1 MSGVMDGD
9 LGRVKVFISPEGL
22 ERKEVVKS
30 VTNYNDHFADISDKQ
45 NLGKRKENYAT
56 MVNNFYD
63 LVTSFYEY
71 GWGTSFHFAPRK
83 RWESFEVSIHRHEA
97 YLAHH
102 LGLFEGMTALDCGCG
117 VGGPARFIS
126 TFSDAKVVGLNN
138 NAYQIER
145 ARKLTAAAGMSDKVT
160 FVKGDFM
167 HIPAAD
173 NTYDAVYG
181 VEATCHAPDKV
192 GVYSE
197 MARVLKPGGMFGVYE
212 WVMTSN
218 YDPTNEEHQRIK
230 WGVEKGNGLPELD
243 SWKVAEEAVRKAG
256 LEIVTSRDLAS
267 QSDKETP
274 WYLPLAGSLTITGW
288 KHTRWGRWF
297 THKAVSFMEWTH
309 LAPKGTTEV
318 SRILCETADDL
329 VKGGELDI
337 FTPMYFIVARKP
349 KN

>member
-1 MSGVMDGD
+1 MDGD
-9 LGRVKVFISPEGL
+9 LGRVKVFISPE
-22 ERKEVVKS
+22 S
-30 VTNYNDHFADISDKQ
+30 VPAAQLNNSVQSYNSHFAEIGDKD
-45 NLGKRKENYAT
+45 NLMKRKENYAT
-56 MVNNFYD
+56 MINHFYD

-83 RWESFEVSIHRHEA
+83 SWESFEVSIHRHEA
-97 YLAHH
+97 YLAHR
-102 LGLFEGMTALDCGCG
+102 LGLFRGMTALDCGCG
-117 VGGPARFIS
+117 VGGPARFIA
-126 TFSDAKVVGLNN
+126 TFAECKVVGLNN

-145 ARKLTAAAGMSDKVT
+145 AKKLTTECGMTDVVS

-197 MARVLKPGGMFGVYE
+197 MFRVLKPGCYFAVYE
-212 WVMTSN
+212 WVMTEK

-243 SWKVAEEAVRKAG
+243 TQKGAEEAVRKAG
-256 LEIVTSRDLAS
+256 FELIDSRDLSAT
-267 QSDKETP
+267 SDAATP
-274 WYLPLAGSLTITGW
+274 WYLPLSGAMTITGF
-288 KHTRWGRWF
+288 KHTRWGRWV
-297 THKAVSFMEWTH
+297 THKAVGWMEYLK
-309 LAPKGTTEV
+309 LAPQGTTEV

-337 FTPMYFIVARKP
+337 FTPCLFMLARKP
-349 KN
+349 E